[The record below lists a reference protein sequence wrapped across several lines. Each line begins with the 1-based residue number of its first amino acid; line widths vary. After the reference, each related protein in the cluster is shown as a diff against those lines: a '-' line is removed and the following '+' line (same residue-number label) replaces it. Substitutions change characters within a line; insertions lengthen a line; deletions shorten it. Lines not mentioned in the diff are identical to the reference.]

1 MSELSNRSTALLPKT
16 DRTPLTTF
24 RLYNSRVPSD
34 VILKQ
39 IFNGQAR
46 EYHAHNA
53 VLCMES
59 RCFVRAFTGNFKKTT
74 ENVIELHDDDPD
86 HFEFLPKSIYHDEY
100 DIEAVEKL
108 AGTEAANKEK
118 RILVPIGIYAV
129 ADK

>member
-1 MSELSNRSTALLPKT
+1 M
-16 DRTPLTTF
+16 
-24 RLYNSRVPSD
+24 
-34 VILKQ
+34 
-39 IFNGQAR
+39 
-46 EYHAHNA
+46 
-53 VLCMES
+53 
-59 RCFVRAFTGNFKKTT
+59 
-74 ENVIELHDDDPD
+74 IELHDDDPD

>member
-1 MSELSNRSTALLPKT
+1 LPKT

-59 RCFVRAFTGNFKKTT
+59 RCFVRAFTGNFKVTSWLQSSQDVEEKT
-74 ENVIELHDDDPD
+74 ED
-86 HFEFLPKSIYHDEY
+86 
-100 DIEAVEKL
+100 
-108 AGTEAANKEK
+108 
-118 RILVPIGIYAV
+118 
-129 ADK
+129 